1 MVVLHKKCDS
11 VLSKNKQ
18 LPRNSYLVS
27 YMEEDTQHFDIVQSN
42 SRVEIFNYYYD
53 TYKNVKSISWT
64 DGTVNPKSFDYK
76 VKDKKSKK

>member
-1 MVVLHKKCDS
+1 
-11 VLSKNKQ
+11 
-18 LPRNSYLVS
+18 LVS

-42 SRVEIFNYYYD
+42 SKVEIFNYYYD
-53 TYKNVKSISWT
+53 NYKNVKSISWT